1 MSLKDRISSDIKDAM
16 RAGHKDRLGVLRLI
30 SSAIKQREVDELTPE
45 QRAAG
50 IDDAMV
56 LATLEKMVKQRRE
69 SIVQFEAGNRADL
82 AAKERAE
89 IEIVQAYLPT
99 PLSEAEL
106 DAVVAAAIAEVGAAS
121 VKDMGKVMGLL
132 KARAAGRADMG
143 AVGAKVKAKL
153 AS

>member
-50 IDDAMV
+50 IDDASI
-56 LATLEKMVKQRRE
+56 LGTLEKMIKQRRE
-69 SIVQFEAGNRADL
+69 SIAQFEAGNRADF

-99 PLSEAEL
+99 PLSEPEL
-106 DAVVAAAIAEVGAAS
+106 DALVTAAIAETGAAS